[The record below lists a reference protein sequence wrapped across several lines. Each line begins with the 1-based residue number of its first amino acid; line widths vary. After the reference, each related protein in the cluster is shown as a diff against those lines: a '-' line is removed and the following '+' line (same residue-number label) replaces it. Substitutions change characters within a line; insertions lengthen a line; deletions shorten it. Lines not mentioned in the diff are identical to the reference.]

1 MEFVKGLRRFR
12 IFQHSQT
19 NPAEFHRHVIVAP
32 NAAARLA
39 GIIKRYQEHVK
50 YLETV
55 ESVYSIFFFVSFV
68 SLAATL
74 VLALFAVVTL
84 SWYQGYVFIA
94 FISYEL
100 FFSCFL
106 GTILAVKS
114 EQLQL
119 AIYEVPWYKLS
130 LPNQRSMQILLHA
143 SQKPVCLTLIFYPID
158 MPTFLQMY
166 KTIYSIFTMLLTVRE
181 E

>member
-39 GIIKRYQEHVK
+39 GLDIFTEESNHSRQLDHFRDPLRNFNATNIEKQTGATRHTSNSTAIFFTSFSIIKRYQEHVN
-50 YLETV
+50 
-55 ESVYSIFFFVSFV
+55 
-68 SLAATL
+68 
-74 VLALFAVVTL
+74 
-84 SWYQGYVFIA
+84 
-94 FISYEL
+94 
-100 FFSCFL
+100 CFL